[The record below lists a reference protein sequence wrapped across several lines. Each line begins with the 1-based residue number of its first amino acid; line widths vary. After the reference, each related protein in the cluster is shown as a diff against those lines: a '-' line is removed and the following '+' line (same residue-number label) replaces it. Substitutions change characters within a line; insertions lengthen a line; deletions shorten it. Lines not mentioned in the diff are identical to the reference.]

1 MESTVIGIAG
11 GSGSGKTTF
20 ARNVI
25 GLLGEENV
33 TLFQHDAYYFDFAAM
48 PEADRAAIN
57 FDHPDALDTALCA
70 GHLALLRQGKA
81 IEQPVYDFSTHS
93 RREERLHVP
102 AKPVILV
109 EGILVLADAALR
121 DQMDLRIF
129 VDADADLR
137 ILRRA
142 ERDVSERGRTL
153 TSVREQY
160 CATVR
165 PMHEQFVAPSRQFAD
180 LVVPR
185 GGDNPRAVEAVVAF
199 IYARMQQ

>member
-1 MESTVIGIAG
+1 MKSTVIGIAG

-25 GLLGEENV
+25 GLLGEEMV
-33 TLFQHDAYYFDFAAM
+33 TLFQHDAYYCDFADIS
-48 PEADRAAIN
+48 EADRATIN
-57 FDHPDALDTALCA
+57 FDHPDSLDTALCA
-70 GHLALLRQGKA
+70 RHLALLRQGKA
-81 IEQPVYDFSTHS
+81 IEQPVYDFSTHA
-93 RREERLHVP
+93 RRAEHRHVP
-102 AKPVILV
+102 ARPVILV
-109 EGILVLADAALR
+109 EGILVLADALLR

-129 VDADADLR
+129 VDADADMR

-142 ERDVSERGRTL
+142 ERDVTERGRTL

-165 PMHEQFVAPSRQFAD
+165 PMYEQFVAPSRQYAD

-185 GGDNPRAVEAVVAF
+185 GGENPLAVEAVAAF
-199 IYARMQQ
+199 IHARMEH